1 MNNIDN
7 SLRLAV
13 NGLFILLIPVLLI
26 TGCRDKVIIYVPLT
40 ESVHLIAPP
49 SSDLVFADPPTLIWH
64 SLNDVSKYQVQI
76 ASDNI
81 FSELETDTLMTD
93 TSYTFPGVLP
103 VGRLFWRIRAQGN
116 NLVWGD
122 WSDAS
127 VRSFIINGNS
137 DYIELVAIA
146 QTPGTA
152 QDLIVEDGIAY
163 VADGQKLLTLIDV
176 NDPTHPTLIGNL
188 DRPENDF
195 ARNVWKRPGE
205 DIAFLAAGDGAIVAM
220 DTRLPLDPDS
230 PHSLSLGYFQ
240 NLYHIDGMVFQD
252 TIYMF
257 GAGSGFNHRRLYFAQ
272 IVYYNGTPMMG
283 PDFPQIT
290 LDFTDDIKGVDFDS
304 LDIIVEYRQIDT
316 LAGTDSTYYEQ
327 QMGMFLFISATESGL
342 GWVDISG
349 SHSFADA
356 DTVLL
361 RYPRF
366 LGWGDTPSWALRAD
380 SQNGFVYVADDRGGL
395 EIFDLPD
402 TIPAIDNDAYHLA
415 EPVLVEDIN
424 TAGRTKDVQ
433 VLGNYCYLAD
443 GSGGLK
449 IVDVTNPYAPF
460 LLTSYDTPY
469 AYGVWVDSEYIYLAD
484 RDDGVLIFEN
494 KLY

>member
-1 MNNIDN
+1 MNKNHF
-7 SLRLAV
+7 LWRLAA
-13 NGLFILLIPVLLI
+13 GILILLPLLLLI

-40 ESVHLIAPP
+40 ESVKLIAPP
-49 SSDLVFADPPTLIWH
+49 NTDLVFAAPPMLVWH
-64 SLNDVSKYQVQI
+64 SLDDISQYQVQI

-81 FSELETDTLMTD
+81 FSELESDTLTAD
-93 TSYTFPGVLP
+93 TSYAFPGELP
-103 VGRLFWRIRAQGN
+103 VGRIYWRIRAQGSN
-116 NLVWGD
+116 SIWGD

-127 VRSFIINGNS
+127 VRSFFMNGNS
-137 DYIELVAIA
+137 DYIELAAIV
-146 QTPGTA
+146 QTPGTP

-176 NDPTHPTLIGNL
+176 SDPASASLIGNV

-205 DIAFLAAGDGAIVAM
+205 DIAFLSAGDGAIIAV

-230 PHSLSLGYFQ
+230 PHTLSLGYYQ
-240 NLYHIDGMVFQD
+240 NLYHIDGFTYED
-252 TIYMF
+252 TIYVF
-257 GAGSGFNHRRLYFAQ
+257 GVGTGFNHRRLYFGQ
-272 IVYYNGTPMMG
+272 IVYYDGTPSLG
-283 PDFPQIT
+283 PDFPLII
-290 LDFTDDIKGVDFDS
+290 LEFTDDIKGVDCDS

-316 LAGTDSTYYEQ
+316 LAGTDSVYYEQ
-327 QMGMFLFISATESGL
+327 QTGMFLFIAATESGL
-342 GWVDISG
+342 GWIDISH
-349 SHSFADA
+349 SHSFAGD
-356 DTVLL
+356 DTLML

-380 SQNGFVYVADDRGGL
+380 SQDGFVYVADDRGGL

-402 TIPAIDNDAYHLA
+402 TIPSVDNDAYQSA
-415 EPVLVEDIN
+415 EPVLIEDIN

-449 IVDVTNPYAPF
+449 IIDVSNPYAPY
-460 LLTSYDTPY
+460 LLTTYDTPY
-469 AYGVWVDSEYIYLAD
+469 AYGVWADSEYIYIAD
-484 RDDGVLIFEN
+484 RDDGILIFKN